1 MVERFHIDEAGRHIA
16 AHPEVNE
23 RPKLDGPFSDGGYTW
38 SFDVKV
44 RRPSRGYQNGVQPL
58 ERVCLY
64 FPTAYPFQAPIILLR
79 PDFCR
84 DLPHINPSW
93 DVNSAFIEPCVIDEL
108 PSTFVRWNGLTA
120 YLDRLVAWLDD
131 AAHDTLRARD
141 GKWEPMRRDGGRNR
155 LFAPVNTLRQL
166 VQDKARHQFLLG
178 RFFMR
183 RRIWNMVAIGATN
196 GISLEEVVGRT
207 KDSPECIPAVVAW
220 SAKGQPFDRLWPD
233 RLMTLAELRQ
243 IAANFGCST
252 LDSGLQ
258 RVAEEFGAQSP
269 EFTDLVVILAVRRP
283 QPLQGAYPS
292 SDIELLPYLVD
303 AKLTKLSVGRW
314 AFALDDAS
322 RVIPMPL
329 HDMPSIELS
338 ERLTGFSFPARRR
351 AAILGCGSLGSKLAM
366 HLGKAGVDRPV
377 LIDSAPLLPHN
388 LTRMGVVFDPRLS
401 GHSKVT
407 AVAYD
412 LACLGVDADPQ
423 EVNVIETLTTGGT
436 LALPADTVVA
446 IDTTASPNV
455 HDALCHH
462 VEGAEP
468 ARLVQAA
475 FLAGGRLGYFR
486 VEGKGRSPDLEDLET
501 ATWRHWML
509 HPPEVGE
516 IRGLTP
522 VDVGQGC
529 TSATMVMSDMAASL
543 LAAGM
548 ARQASDLLAGDLP
561 AVGRLSTAV
570 VGTDG
575 ASVRWAHL
583 DQAPSI
589 RVPCNDGW
597 SIHLLPQLHDEITTQ
612 ARGAGANETGGY
624 LLARVNW
631 VLRRITI
638 AAQFPAPPDS
648 ICTPTLFVLG
658 IEGAKDGLDDMV
670 VRSMNGL
677 IPIGTWHSHPRGGGV
692 SQTDLKTLRDIAR
705 DLIRLPALG
714 LIWRPDG
721 YSARVKE
728 GA

>member
-16 AHPEVNE
+16 AHPAVEG
-23 RPKLDGPFSDGGYTW
+23 RQQLDGPHSDGGYIW
-38 SFDVKV
+38 SFDMRVG
-44 RRPSRGYQNGVQPL
+44 RPACGYQNGVL
-58 ERVCLY
+58 ERERVRLY
-64 FPTAYPFQAPIILLR
+64 FPSTYPFKAPRIFLR
-79 PDFCR
+79 QDFCR
-84 DLPHINPSW
+84 ALPHINPSW
-93 DVNSAFIEPCVIDEL
+93 DVDPLLVEPCVINEQPD
-108 PSTFVRWNGLTA
+108 TFVRWNGLTA

-131 AAHDTLRARD
+131 AAHDTLRSRD
-141 GKWEPMRRDGGRNR
+141 GKWEPMRRDGWMFR
-155 LFAPVNTLRQL
+155 LLAPVNRLREMML
-166 VQDKARHQFLLG
+166 FKARHEYLWA
-178 RFFMR
+178 RITAR
-183 RRIWNMVAIGATN
+183 RETW
-196 GISLEEVVGRT
+196 SH
-207 KDSPECIPAVVAW
+207 AVVPHDNPKPLQEVIAVSKTDRAIVPVIFAW
-220 SAKGQPFDRLWPD
+220 GGDEAIHGHIRPDVVMRLRD
-233 RLMTLAELRQ
+233 VVQ
-243 IAANFGCST
+243 IGGDFGCVT
-252 LDSGLQ
+252 LTSALQNLAQVAGSAGLD
-258 RVAEEFGAQSP
+258 
-269 EFTDLVVILAVRRP
+269 DLSFIIIIAVRRP
-283 QPLQGAYPS
+283 LPLVGTHPVS
-292 SDIELLPYLVD
+292 NVELLPYAV
-303 AKLTKLSVGRW
+303 AGRIATLSVGKRSYI
-314 AFALDDAS
+314 LDHDS
-322 RVIPMPL
+322 RVDPMPL
-329 HDMPSIELS
+329 HNMPTLEMASTLS
-338 ERLTGFSFPARRR
+338 GVVYPARAT
-351 AAILGCGSLGSKLAM
+351 AALIGCGSLGSKVAM
-366 HLGKAGVDRPV
+366 YLGKSGFGKLV
-377 LIDSAPLLPHN
+377 LLDSDVLLPHN
-388 LTRMGVVFDPRLS
+388 LFRMGIVADPEFS
-401 GHSKVT
+401 GFSKVH

-412 LACLGVDADPQ
+412 LGCLGIDSEARLENVVGSLTAD
-423 EVNVIETLTTGGT
+423 GT
-436 LALPADTVVA
+436 LAFPADTILA

-468 ARLVQAA
+468 ARLAQAA

-486 VEGKGRSPDLEDLET
+486 MEGEGRSPDLEDLET
-501 ATWRHWML
+501 AMWRLWML
-509 HPPEVGE
+509 DPPDVDASQ
-516 IRGLTP
+516 GLTAI
-522 VDVGQGC
+522 DVGQGC

-543 LAAGM
+543 LAAGI

-589 RVPCNDGW
+589 QVPCNDGW

-612 ARGAGANETGGY
+612 AREAGANETGGY

-705 DLIRLPALG
+705 DFIRLPALG

-721 YSARVKE
+721 YTAMVKE